1 MANHICRHL
10 LSTQTS
16 PLPSFGECPT
26 KFLLDIVKLKYYRFP
41 NAGER
46 GQAKEEKILEQLKS
60 DGADDL
66 CSEKSGKETGVMIEE
81 TPKKERKIFF
91 ETKTMA
97 EVYAKQGHA
106 VIALEIYKRIFQKNP
121 SDAEAQKRISE
132 LETKLSSRREKLVR
146 THGDQSRAVSIE

>member
-1 MANHICRHL
+1 ML
-10 LSTQTS
+10 QSTT
-16 PLPSFGECPT
+16 LKNFEECPT
-26 KFLLDIVKLKYYRFP
+26 KFSLDIVKLKYYRFP

-46 GQAKEEKILEQLKS
+46 GQAKEEKILEQPGS
-60 DGADDL
+60 DERDYL
-66 CSEKSGKETGVMIEE
+66 CSEKSGKETGVTIEE

-106 VIALEIYKRIFQKNP
+106 MIALEIYKRIFQKNP

-146 THGDQSRAVSIE
+146 THGDPSKEGNST